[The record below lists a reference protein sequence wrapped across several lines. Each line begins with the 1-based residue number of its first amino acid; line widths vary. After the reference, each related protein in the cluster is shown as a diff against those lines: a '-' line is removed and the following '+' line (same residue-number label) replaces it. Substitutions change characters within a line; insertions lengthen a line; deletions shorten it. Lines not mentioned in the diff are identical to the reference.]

1 MMMLERWHELLLTL
15 QHNKLRTALTALS
28 VSWGIFVL
36 VILLGA
42 GSGLE
47 QSVEHNFEKDAT
59 NSILVRSGR
68 TSLPFAGRPLGRKIT
83 FHNGDTAAISAS
95 IPGVDHLSGRFIHGD
110 DSVSFGQRHA
120 SFDIRG
126 CEADYQFLAKTTILS
141 GRFINDRDV
150 EFRRKVAVIGPEVV
164 AALFDGADPLGQY
177 IQIRRNFYQVVGTYE
192 DEGGEVELRKIYIPL
207 STAQLA
213 YQGVDK
219 VHQILYTVGSAGV
232 AESNSMA
239 DSTRDLI
246 AHRYDFAPEDRRA
259 LTVHNNL
266 ADFTKITQIF
276 GWIRSFVW
284 IVGLGTIMAG
294 VVGVSNVILIS
305 VQERTR
311 EIGIRK
317 ALGATPAAIVRSILA
332 EALLVTSFAGYSGL
346 IAGIGT
352 LEIVARNMPQNDY
365 VRDPHVDV
373 RVALMAVAVLVIAG
387 AFAGLAPAVRAV
399 RVSPVV
405 AMREE

>member
-1 MMMLERWHELLLTL
+1 MMLERWQELLATL
-15 QHNKLRTALTALS
+15 QHNKLRTLLTALS
-28 VSWGIFVL
+28 VAWGIFVL

-47 QSVEHNFEKDAT
+47 QAVEHNFEKDAT

-68 TSLPFAGRPLGRKIT
+68 TSLPFGGRPLGRRIV
-83 FHNGDTAAISAS
+83 FENADIPSIANE
-95 IPGVDHLSGRFIHGD
+95 IPGIEHLSGRFIHGD
-110 DSVSFGQRHA
+110 DFVSYGQRHA

-126 CEADYQFLAKTTILS
+126 CQADYQFLAKTTILS
-141 GRFINDRDV
+141 GRFIDDHDV
-150 EFRRKVAVIGPEVV
+150 ELKRKVAVIGPEVGM
-164 AALFDGADPLGQY
+164 ALFDGADPLGKY
-177 IQIRRNFYQVVGTYE
+177 IQIRRTSYQVIGTYE
-192 DEGGEVELRKIYIPL
+192 DEGGEAELRRIYIPL

-213 YQGVDK
+213 YHGVDK
-219 VHQILYTVGSAGV
+219 VHQVLFTVGAASV
-232 AESNSMA
+232 AESDSMA
-239 DSTRDLI
+239 EATRRLM
-246 AHRYDFAPEDRRA
+246 ARRHDFAPDDRRA

-266 ADFTKITQIF
+266 ADFSKITQIF

-284 IVGLGTIMAG
+284 IVGLGTILAG

-317 ALGATPAAIVRSILA
+317 ALGATPATIVRSIVS
-332 EALLVTSFAGYSGL
+332 EALVVTSFSGYLGL
-346 IAGIGT
+346 IAGVGI
-352 LEIVARNMPQNDY
+352 LEIVSRTMPQNDY

-373 RVALMAVAVLVIAG
+373 RVALLAVVVLVVAG
-387 AFAGLAPAVRAV
+387 ALAGLAPAVRAA
-399 RVSPVV
+399 RVNPVI